1 MRQKFADEG
10 SEVQQGSKVD
20 KSQGAAR
27 AISSFI
33 DPGLNWKDI
42 EWFKTITKMP
52 IVLKGVQCWEDAVMA
67 AEAGLA
73 GVVLSNHGGRQLDFA
88 RSGIEILVETMAALR
103 QRDLLKNGFEVH
115 IDGGV
120 RRAGDIIKAVAL
132 GATSVGIGRPLLYA
146 YSAYGTEG
154 VGKSSF
160 SRCVEAH
167 RSFFPRSRCHQYS
180 QGRV

>member
-1 MRQKFADEG
+1 
-10 SEVQQGSKVD
+10 
-20 KSQGAAR
+20 
-27 AISSFI
+27 
-33 DPGLNWKDI
+33 
-42 EWFKTITKMP
+42 
-52 IVLKGVQCWEDAVMA
+52 MA

-154 VGKSSF
+154 VGTSSHPAPRCVHADVRC
-160 SRCVEAH
+160 SRCYQH
-167 RSFFPRSRCHQYS
+167 S
-180 QGRV
+180 QGRVRDEVSSFPLLVYESS